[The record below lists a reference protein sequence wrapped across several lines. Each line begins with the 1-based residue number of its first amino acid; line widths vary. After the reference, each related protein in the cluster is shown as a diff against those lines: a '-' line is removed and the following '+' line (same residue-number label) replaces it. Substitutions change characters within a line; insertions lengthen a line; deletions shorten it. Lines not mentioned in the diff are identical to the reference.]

1 MRCGRHAGQPVYL
14 SNRTRKRKWF
24 ERVDDPEFGGDM
36 SRILFGDGAIGD
48 IIKGIQQT
56 LTNANFSTNGVDG
69 WYGNDT
75 HKAVAAF
82 QTDQSNPATGL
93 VDDGLWPTLM
103 SSPIPTVSQRA
114 LQLTAAFE
122 GHGFGL
128 AEGNFD
134 GALLT
139 WGIVG
144 FTMAAN
150 EVQQIVLAVN
160 NSHPEIVQAE
170 FGSNTAELLNL
181 MQASRDDQTTWAN
194 AHTLPNGSLAEP
206 WRTMFRG
213 FGSHPEVQAEQ
224 MKHVQSDYM
233 NRAIQTAK
241 SLGFASELGL
251 ALCFDIHVQDGG
263 ISVDGTTEI
272 QQNRTPGMS
281 EADLR
286 VVVANAVA
294 DNAKP
299 EWAADVRSRKLAIAT
314 GQGIVHGHNFV
325 MQNCG
330 LSGDSSAP
338 ELA

>member
-1 MRCGRHAGQPVYL
+1 
-14 SNRTRKRKWF
+14 
-24 ERVDDPEFGGDM
+24 M
-36 SRILFGDGAIGD
+36 SRTLFGDGAIGD
-48 IIKGIQQT
+48 IVKNIQQT
-56 LTNANFSTNGVDG
+56 LTDAGFPTNGVDG

-75 HKAVAAF
+75 HNAVISF
-82 QTDQSNPATGL
+82 QTSKSTTVTGL
-93 VDDGLWPTLM
+93 VDDSLWPTLM
-103 SSPIPTVSQRA
+103 SSALPTVSQRA

-134 GALLT
+134 GALMT

-160 NSHPEIVQAE
+160 SSNPDLVQAE
-170 FGSNTAELLNL
+170 FGPFTAELINL
-181 MQASRDDQTTWAN
+181 MQASRVDQTNWAN

-206 WRTMFRG
+206 WRTMFRN

-224 MKHVQSDYM
+224 MIHVQSDYM
-233 NRAIQTAK
+233 NPAIQTAK

-251 ALCFDIHVQDGG
+251 ALCFDIHVQNGG
-263 ISVDGTTEI
+263 INDAMAEI
-272 QQNRTPGMS
+272 QQNSTQGMA
-281 EADLR
+281 EGDLR

-294 DNAKP
+294 DKALPK
-299 EWAADVRSRKLAIAT
+299 WAADVRSRKLAIAS
-314 GQGIVHGHNFV
+314 GQAIVHGHNFV
-325 MQNCG
+325 LPNFG
-330 LSGDSSAP
+330 LSGDFNAP